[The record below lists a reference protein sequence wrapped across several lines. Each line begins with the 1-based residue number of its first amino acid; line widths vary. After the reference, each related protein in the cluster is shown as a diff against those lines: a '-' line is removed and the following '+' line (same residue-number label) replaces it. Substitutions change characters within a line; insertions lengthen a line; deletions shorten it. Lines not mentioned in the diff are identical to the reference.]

1 MSLTFENLK
10 DKLKQ
15 VDEVSLLEKLEIYS
29 DDIVDR
35 FEDKIE
41 EQFEELEQEFEEPDD
56 NE

>member
-1 MSLTFENLK
+1 MALTLEDLK
-10 DKLKQ
+10 DRLKQ

-41 EQFEELEQEFEEPDD
+41 EQFEELEQEFNEEQD
-56 NE
+56 ES